1 MHLYSSYL
9 CENVTNN
16 IWPSSTRWASYR
28 WATKH
33 RLFSKNLL
41 PTLVCWFLP
50 LSCGST
56 TASTIFQ
63 WKQFWPVFVQIWTVL
78 YSASELLADIGQRCR
93 DVTDMSI
100 NGTSLYVSLHQL
112 IARSICSFPETY
124 KTFEPMNKS
133 SACSNNMAYCYINCY
148 NSILLDW
155 TPKCCVAHW
164 ETCVIER
171 CRQSANALPRGQDS
185 VANLTNVNFKW
196 SMIST

>member
-1 MHLYSSYL
+1 MAHSDIASAFQLSR
-9 CENVTNN
+9 CENATNN

-28 WATKH
+28 WATEH

-41 PTLVCWFLP
+41 PTLVRWFLP

-63 WKQFWPVFVQIWTVL
+63 WKQFWPALVQIWTVL

-112 IARSICSFPETY
+112 IAHLVFPWDLRPLSRWINHQRAQIT
-124 KTFEPMNKS
+124 
-133 SACSNNMAYCYINCY
+133 YCYI
-148 NSILLDW
+148 LL
-155 TPKCCVAHW
+155 
-164 ETCVIER
+164 
-171 CRQSANALPRGQDS
+171 
-185 VANLTNVNFKW
+185 
-196 SMIST
+196 